1 MTPIV
6 RLGKEIFQPASE
18 AVLKQL
24 KKWGAKVIP
33 KKEVTPAVKA
43 KAKTVT
49 KKNLESD
56 KHPEMIRK
64 ISEGVGG
71 KVRTLTKAERK
82 GMPIETYT
90 HGGPKG
96 TVSKPR
102 PKPIPRPGSTNI
114 GTKATAGKSEAVLE
128 RHQKMKPRGVIKKP
142 TKKAKG
148 GEITY
153 KKKGGPIKG
162 KPVNGIKGKK
172 VAQADWMKGLSQKE
186 IDQILGK
193 PLRDASGVKHSQ
205 KKKKK
210 KPTKVRKAKVG
221 GKVITYRMTGGQV
234 VDSGYD

>member
-6 RLGKEIFQPASE
+6 ILGKEIFQPASK

-64 ISEGVGG
+64 IPEGVGG

-96 TVSKPR
+96 TASRPR

-172 VAQADWMKGLSQKE
+172 VAQADWMKGLSRKE